1 MACPR
6 GNSRLSGGMTLSLKF
21 DQALAYAAK
30 VHRGQTR
37 KGTSI
42 PMISHLLAV
51 TAIVLE
57 HGGNETEA
65 IGALLHDAAEDA
77 GGRRT
82 LAAIKRKFGTR
93 VAAIVEGCSDTFE
106 SPKPAWLKR
115 KTDYLHHLKTASAS
129 VQLVSAAD
137 KLHNLQSIAADY
149 REIGEALWGR
159 FAPPRPARCG
169 IIASW
174 PGSTSGPV
182 YAQLSSSALRA
193 G

>member
-1 MACPR
+1 
-6 GNSRLSGGMTLSLKF
+6 
-21 DQALAYAAK
+21 
-30 VHRGQTR
+30 
-37 KGTSI
+37 
-42 PMISHLLAV
+42 MISHLLAV

-93 VAAIVEGCSDTFE
+93 VAAIVAGCSDTFE
-106 SPKPAWLKR
+106 TPKPAWLKR
-115 KTDYLHHLKTASAS
+115 KTNYLHHLKTASAS

-159 FAPPRPARCG
+159 FGAPKAGTLWYYRELAGIYVRAR
-169 IIASW
+169 
-174 PGSTSGPV
+174 
-182 YAQLSSSALRA
+182 LRSIEFKRLA
-193 G
+193 RRVNETMRAVHRAARA